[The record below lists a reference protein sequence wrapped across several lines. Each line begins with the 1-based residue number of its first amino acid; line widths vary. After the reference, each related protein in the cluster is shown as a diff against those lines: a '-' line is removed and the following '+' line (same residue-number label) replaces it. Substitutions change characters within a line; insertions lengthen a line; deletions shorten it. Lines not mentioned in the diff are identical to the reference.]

1 MDRNPPKSIVG
12 GVFTALTN
20 PIKEALTQHTVES
33 YAERILGQEYATPG
47 FWVALAMV
55 VLYLPLLGRL
65 AAQHFFGKDGSLVAI
80 GLTGIVSVG
89 LTFAAVCM
97 ADTSLSSLVP
107 ASVEVLVLS
116 LCTGAVVLLVTSAA
130 SQVLSM
136 GFGPSLGLQLIFW
149 NIVFLAQ
156 LATRFLM
163 DFWKHV

>member
-1 MDRNPPKSIVG
+1 MLLA
-12 GVFTALTN
+12 FTN
-20 PIKEALTQHTVES
+20 PIKEAIIKNTVEN
-33 YAERILGQEYATPG
+33 YAEKVLGQDYDSMG

-55 VLYLPLLGRL
+55 VVYVPLLGRL
-65 AAQHFFGKDGSLVAI
+65 AATHFFGKDGTIFGI
-80 GLTGIVSVG
+80 GLTGLVSVA

-97 ADTSLSSLVP
+97 ADTSLSGFIPKSIEILVI
-107 ASVEVLVLS
+107 S
-116 LCTGAVVLLVTSAA
+116 LCTATVVLLVTSASA
-130 SQVLSM
+130 QVLSM

>member
-1 MDRNPPKSIVG
+1 VLLA
-12 GVFTALTN
+12 FTN
-20 PIKEALTQHTVES
+20 PIKEAIIKNTVEN
-33 YAERILGQEYATPG
+33 YAEKVLGQEYGSMG

-55 VLYLPLLGRL
+55 VVYVPLLGRL
-65 AAQHFFGKDGSLVAI
+65 AAAHFFGKDGTIFGI
-80 GLTGIVSVG
+80 GLTGLVSVA

-97 ADTSLSSLVP
+97 ADTSLSGFIPKSIEILVI
-107 ASVEVLVLS
+107 S
-116 LCTGAVVLLVTSAA
+116 LCTATVVLLVTSASA
-130 SQVLSM
+130 QVLSM

>member
-1 MDRNPPKSIVG
+1 VLIA
-12 GVFTALTN
+12 FTN
-20 PIKEALTQHTVES
+20 PIKEAIIENTVEN
-33 YAERILGQEYATPG
+33 YAEKVLGQDYGSMG

-55 VLYLPLLGRL
+55 VVYIPLLGRL
-65 AAQHFFGKDGSLVAI
+65 AAQHFFAKDGTAIGI
-80 GLTGIVSVG
+80 GLTGLVSVA

-97 ADTSLSSLVP
+97 ADTSLSGFIPKSIEILVI
-107 ASVEVLVLS
+107 S
-116 LCTGAVVLLVTSAA
+116 LCTATVVLLVTSASA
-130 SQVLSM
+130 QVLSM